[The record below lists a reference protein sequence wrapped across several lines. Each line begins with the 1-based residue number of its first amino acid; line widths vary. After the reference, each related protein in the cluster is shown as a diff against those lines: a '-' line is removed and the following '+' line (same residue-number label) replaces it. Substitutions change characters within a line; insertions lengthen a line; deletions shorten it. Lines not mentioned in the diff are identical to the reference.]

1 MRIKVLTLF
10 PEIVKAPLDVS
21 IIKNAQEKGLIDIEY
36 INIRDFSDSK
46 HKKVD
51 DYPYGGGAG
60 MVMTPQPIFDCYQD
74 TVEKI
79 KANDED
85 KSRCSK
91 SLICG
96 QSLSQSAIRTIYCSP
111 KGKVFNQE
119 LALDLAK
126 DDNLIFICGHY
137 EGIDQRVID
146 ALVTDEISIGDYVLT
161 GGELPVAV
169 IIDAVARLIPG
180 VLGQEESFQEESFYS
195 GLLEYPHY
203 TRPHDFRGLTV
214 PSVLS
219 SGNHKEIEKW
229 RRKKSLEITFE
240 RRPDLLENASLS
252 DEDKK
257 TLDFLK
263 KHS

>member
-10 PEIVKAPLDVS
+10 PEIVKGPLDVS

-60 MVMTPQPIFDCYQD
+60 MIMTPQPIFDCYQAA
-74 TVEKI
+74 I
-79 KANDED
+79 KDVMANNED
-85 KSRCSK
+85 
-91 SLICG
+91 
-96 QSLSQSAIRTIYCSP
+96 IRTIYCSP

-119 LALDLAK
+119 LALNLAK
-126 DDNLIFICGHY
+126 EDSLIFICGHY

-146 ALVTDEISIGDYVLT
+146 SLVTDEISIGDYVLT

-203 TRPHDFRGLTV
+203 TRPYDFRGLEV